1 MRAPADTS
9 AEPLLG
15 LLRRWSQVARSTLVV
30 VCVCVCT
37 WASVW
42 VLVAGAEHSD
52 DAGVDVDQREAT
64 GRQRVA
70 PHWLARRLA
79 PVAVSPRQRG
89 VEQAG
94 DGGQQGTG
102 EDHVEGLSRQQ
113 DLTQVVWRGVGEP
126 LHPAPGPAARADWPR
141 GELVADVL
149 GDSLGVGDRQ
159 EAVLLVGN
167 LENLGGSLTGEIREL

>member
-1 MRAPADTS
+1 M
-9 AEPLLG
+9 L
-15 LLRRWSQVARSTLVV
+15 
-30 VCVCVCT
+30 
-37 WASVW
+37 

-52 DAGVDVDQREAT
+52 DAGVDVDEREAT

-70 PHWLARRLA
+70 PHRLARRLA

-102 EDHVEGLSRQQ
+102 ENDVEGLSRQQ
-113 DLTQVVWRGVGEP
+113 DLPQVVRRGVGQR
-126 LHPAPGPAARADWPR
+126 LGPAAARADWPR

-149 GDSLGVGDRQ
+149 GDGLGVGDGQ

-167 LENLGGSLTGEIREL
+167 FENLGGSLTGEMREL